1 MQMNPTRQ
9 DIKGKVALITG
20 ASRRIGAELARTLHH
35 AGMGLCLHYRS
46 SRQDA
51 ERLADE
57 LNEVRQH
64 SVKPVQADLLA
75 ADAPRNLVDTCIEH
89 FGRLDLLVNNASAFY
104 PTPVGS
110 ITEKDWDIL
119 LASNLKAPLFLSQ
132 AAVESLAAHQG
143 SIINII
149 DIHAERPMKNHIVYS
164 IAKSGLL
171 ALTKSLARELGPD
184 IRVNGVAP
192 GAILWPEN
200 AESEQPRA
208 DILDRI
214 PLRRCGEPQDI
225 AAAVLF
231 LFRDTGYING
241 HMLPVDGGRL
251 LNI

>member
-1 MQMNPTRQ
+1 MDLTQQ
-9 DIKGKVALITG
+9 DIEGKVALVTG
-20 ASRRIGAELARTLHH
+20 ASRRIGAEIVRTLHR
-35 AGMGLCLHYRS
+35 AGMRLCLHYRS
-46 SRQDA
+46 SREDA
-51 ERLADE
+51 EFLADE
-57 LNEVRQH
+57 LNAARAN
-64 SVKPVQADLLA
+64 SAKLIRADLSETSA
-75 ADAPRNLVDTCIEH
+75 LVGLVGTCVEH
-89 FGRLDLLVNNASAFY
+89 FGRLDLLVNNASTFY
-104 PTPVGS
+104 PTPIGS

-132 AAVESLAAHQG
+132 AAAEPLAVNQG
-143 SIINII
+143 SIINIV
-149 DIHAERPMKNHIVYS
+149 DIHAERPMKNHTVYS

-200 AESEQPRA
+200 GEARA
-208 DILDRI
+208 DILNRI
-214 PLRRCGEPQDI
+214 PLKRSGKPEDI

-231 LFRDTGYING
+231 LFRDATYVSG